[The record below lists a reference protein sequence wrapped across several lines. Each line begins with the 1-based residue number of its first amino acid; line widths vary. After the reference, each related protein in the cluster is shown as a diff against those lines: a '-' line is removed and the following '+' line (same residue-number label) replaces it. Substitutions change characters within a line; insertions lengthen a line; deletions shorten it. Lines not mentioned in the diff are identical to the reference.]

1 MRGESTLNIEYSP
14 DGKKKKK
21 KKKKKKCLQVKH
33 FRGYLWHI
41 YLHYDQSSHC
51 VDREIERM
59 PEVYSG
65 KATALIIQE

>member
-1 MRGESTLNIEYSP
+1 MNEEKTG
-14 DGKKKKK
+14 
-21 KKKKKKCLQVKH
+21 KCLQVKH
-33 FRGYLWHI
+33 FRGYLGHI
-41 YLHYDQSSHC
+41 FHYGQPSHC